1 MVIFSFLY
9 IIGVFVGGDGWV
21 CWFLYKDGVGL
32 FLFIVLINIVLKN
45 KIFMFYWVMV
55 YMLFLYKLGMY
66 NYFWFLWKLLLL
78 VILESIYFVYISY

>member
-45 KIFMFYWVMV
+45 KIFMF
-55 YMLFLYKLGMY
+55 
-66 NYFWFLWKLLLL
+66 
-78 VILESIYFVYISY
+78 